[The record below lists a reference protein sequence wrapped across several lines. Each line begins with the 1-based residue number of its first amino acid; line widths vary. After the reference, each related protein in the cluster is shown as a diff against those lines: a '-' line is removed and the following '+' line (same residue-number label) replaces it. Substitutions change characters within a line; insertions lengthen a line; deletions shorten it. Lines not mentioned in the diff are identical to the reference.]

1 MSVPSR
7 ERRAG
12 AKGRERAQ
20 RGSLRGVWPSWEPA
34 GGVAV
39 LAARSPSHLLPRP
52 QPRKLRLGGQTWEVR
67 RLPRV
72 AGEAQP
78 KSLPHAVFALT
89 ALLPKLEKR
98 REAGRRFDGGRSSG
112 TETLCAFRQREGVRQ
127 KPRRVREQ
135 QRGKGTGSPCTPGVS
150 PRSKGA
156 SEQGSPASCARGGRQ
171 AVPLQHHLATF

>member
-20 RGSLRGVWPSWEPA
+20 RGSLRGVWPSLRRGAPPTFSPA
-34 GGVAV
+34 
-39 LAARSPSHLLPRP
+39 PSR
-52 QPRKLRLGGQTWEVR
+52 GSCGWEVR

-78 KSLPHAVFALT
+78 KSLPHAVFAQT

-98 REAGRRFDGGRSSG
+98 HEAGRRFDGGRSSG

>member
-20 RGSLRGVWPSWEPA
+20 SAPSVGACGGCGRPCGAEPLPPSPPPPAAGSCG
-34 GGVAV
+34 
-39 LAARSPSHLLPRP
+39 
-52 QPRKLRLGGQTWEVR
+52 WEVR

>member
-12 AKGRERAQ
+12 AKGRRERAQ
-20 RGSLRGVWPSWEPA
+20 RGSLRGVWPSLRRGAPPTSPA
-34 GGVAV
+34 
-39 LAARSPSHLLPRP
+39 PSR
-52 QPRKLRLGGQTWEVR
+52 GSCGWEVR

-78 KSLPHAVFALT
+78 KSLPHAVFAQT

-112 TETLCAFRQREGVRQ
+112 TETLCAFRQREGIRQ